1 MQKVYELYC
10 LEAKVF
16 TVGQTYSS
24 DVAVSIWTEAILLV
38 MQVRCM
44 RKRSVAIV
52 IWDLGF
58 MSKLIREAF
67 SRMNGF
73 KGTEEHLNVTTLGGV
88 TTDLTVLRYECSLR
102 DMNGKLEKFEAY
114 GMETIRG
121 CLSRMKPS
129 TIKKLFFSRFVFF
142 KELMIWIFSSDCLMR
157 TEIQNVLK
165 EQREVKISGFI
176 NRGKFDSCLSGGYPW
191 ITERTSK
198 SNDLFHVNHSYN
210 DVL

>member
-1 MQKVYELYC
+1 M
-10 LEAKVF
+10 F

-44 RKRSVAIV
+44 RKRSVANV

-88 TTDLTVLRYECSLR
+88 TTGLTVLRYERSLR
-102 DMNGKLEKFEAY
+102 DMNGKLEKRLLE
-114 GMETIRG
+114 
-121 CLSRMKPS
+121 
-129 TIKKLFFSRFVFF
+129 
-142 KELMIWIFSSDCLMR
+142 
-157 TEIQNVLK
+157 
-165 EQREVKISGFI
+165 
-176 NRGKFDSCLSGGYPW
+176 
-191 ITERTSK
+191 
-198 SNDLFHVNHSYN
+198 
-210 DVL
+210 